1 MKDLILTLHKLSNLA
16 RYAYTND
23 TRQTLFEDGQL
34 KIEAYCSENIKLIYF
49 KFKGYDEIKTAI
61 NANISEYFCWE
72 MSTMDVNDVNYD
84 YMFDKLSSDDLYQ
97 SLAGEF
103 DQITIESMKDE
114 LQKLK
119 EESSNKYQAAVDKHL
134 KITKR
139 LTA

>member
-1 MKDLILTLHKLSNLA
+1 MRELLLTLHKLSNLA
-16 RYAYTND
+16 RYSYTND
-23 TRQTLFEDGQL
+23 TRKTLLDDGQL
-34 KIEAYCSENIKLIYF
+34 KIETYCAENIKLIYF
-49 KFKGYDEIKTAI
+49 KFKGYGEIKTAI
-61 NANISEYFCWE
+61 SANTSEYFCWE

-84 YMFDKLSSDDLYQ
+84 YMMDKLSSDDLYQ

-119 EESSNKYQAAVDKHL
+119 EKSANEYQSAVDKHL

>member
-1 MKDLILTLHKLSNLA
+1 MKELLLTLHKLSNLA

-23 TRQTLFEDGQL
+23 NRKTLLDDGQL
-34 KIEAYCSENIKLIYF
+34 KVETYCAETIKFVYF
-49 KFKGYDEIKTAI
+49 KFDNRDEIRTAI
-61 NANISEYFCWE
+61 CSSRSKYFAWE
-72 MSTMDVNDVNYD
+72 MTTWNIEDVT
-84 YMFDKLSSDDLYQ
+84 FDGMVEKLNSDDLYQ

-119 EESSNKYQAAVDKHL
+119 EKSANEYQSAVDKHL